1 MSALRRA
8 ARLLAALSVI
18 VALTSCGS
26 WRGIANVPLPSGPG
40 TGPGSYTVY
49 VQVEDALAL
58 NVNSRVRVADVYVG
72 TVRSIDLVDW
82 VGTLTI
88 SLDPAVRL
96 PRNATAKIG
105 QTSLLG
111 TQHVELAAPA
121 EPAPEPLRDGDT
133 IPLRHTSAFPTTER
147 TLAGIATVLRGGGV
161 GNLEYLQNEVHAML
175 SGNAEQIGEFLDRL
189 AVFTASLNDQIDQID
204 RAISSTRRLAG
215 VVAERSATLERV
227 LTEVPPLIEHFAAQR
242 ELFVDG
248 MEALGRFAHITNEA
262 LTAARADLH
271 TNLRLLQRPL
281 RELARAAPYLPEA
294 LQLLLTLP
302 FTIDNVDKVVRGD
315 YINLSGTFDLTL
327 STLDNGFL
335 TGTGFSGALRALEQ
349 SWGRDPDTMLPD
361 IRFTPNPLDAPGGP
375 LIERAE

>member
-72 TVRSIDLVDW
+72 TVRSLDLVDW
-82 VGTLTI
+82 VGPLTI

-96 PRNATAKIG
+96 PRNATAKLG

-147 TLAGIATVLRGGGV
+147 TLAGIATVLRGRSEEHTSELQSRE
-161 GNLEYLQNEVHAML
+161 NLVC
-175 SGNAEQIGEFLDRL
+175 RL
-189 AVFTASLNDQIDQID
+189 LLEKKNITTPPRQH
-204 RAISSTRRLAG
+204 
-215 VVAERSATLERV
+215 RSAPAVR
-227 LTEVPPLIEHFAAQR
+227 PH
-242 ELFVDG
+242 
-248 MEALGRFAHITNEA
+248 
-262 LTAARADLH
+262 RA
-271 TNLRLLQRPL
+271 
-281 RELARAAPYLPEA
+281 
-294 LQLLLTLP
+294 
-302 FTIDNVDKVVRGD
+302 
-315 YINLSGTFDLTL
+315 
-327 STLDNGFL
+327 
-335 TGTGFSGALRALEQ
+335 
-349 SWGRDPDTMLPD
+349 
-361 IRFTPNPLDAPGGP
+361 GP
-375 LIERAE
+375 LLRGNIGHARHGLQAYPRPPRSRGPAL